1 MKHWQCFSFNKSG
14 VVEWKCDEAIL
25 AELTVPK
32 SGGRMTLRCSNSG
45 GVHSTSVM
53 WSNEERQ

>member
-1 MKHWQCFSFNKSG
+1 
-14 VVEWKCDEAIL
+14 VVEWKCDEAIV
-25 AELTVPK
+25 AELAVPK